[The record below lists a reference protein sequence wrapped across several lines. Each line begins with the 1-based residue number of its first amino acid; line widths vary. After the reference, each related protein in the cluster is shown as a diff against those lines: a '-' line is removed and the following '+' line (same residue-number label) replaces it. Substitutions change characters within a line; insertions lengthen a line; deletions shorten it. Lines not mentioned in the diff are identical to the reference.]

1 MSGTI
6 ASLVPGAMIHELK
19 LATLANNLSNMGT
32 IGFKADNVVQLT
44 ALPES
49 GSQGYTDRVTG
60 ARLPAAST
68 SLLPV
73 GIYTDFTP
81 GPASTTGNPLD
92 LYIDGKGFFAVETP
106 TGTLYTRNGSFTVDS
121 EENLVTQEGYKVM
134 GEGGAIQINGKQVTV
149 DADGNVSIDGE
160 QTGKLKIVDFKNPQ
174 ALVKAG
180 KNLFKSVAG
189 AAEET
194 PETVRVQQGAV
205 ETANVDTVHMMTEM
219 IETLRGYESY
229 QKAIQTLDS
238 VESKAANEVGRV
250 RS

>member
-6 ASLVPGAMIHELK
+6 AGLVPGAMIHELK

-32 IGFKADNVVQLT
+32 LGFKADNVVQLT

-49 GSQGYTDRVTG
+49 GTQGYTDQVTG
-60 ARLPAAST
+60 ARLPGAST

-81 GPASTTGNPLD
+81 GPANTTGNPLD

-106 TGTLYTRNGSFTVDS
+106 LGTRYTRNGSFAVDS

-149 DADGNVSIDGE
+149 DADGNLIVDGA
-160 QTGKLKIVDFKNPQ
+160 QTGKLKIVEFEDRN
-174 ALVKAG
+174 ALTKVG

-189 AAEET
+189 AAEST
-194 PETVRVQQGAV
+194 PEEVHVEQGAV
-205 ETANVDTVHMMTEM
+205 EGANVDAVRMMTEM

-229 QKAIQTLDS
+229 QKTIQTLDS
-238 VESKAANEVGRV
+238 VESKAVNELGRV